1 MQEELQQEQ
10 TKAAI
15 EVPPS
20 IPLVNSPFVR
30 SSDQAIAHS
39 EAGSVESISPA
50 NVQLQLEALL
60 NEDILPPLPPHIV
73 QMEVEEIV
81 RIEMSPSALVI
92 PECIEEAPSLEGSI
106 PVPLVHKKIAG
117 STEDLRIVEH
127 PLVVQEGLDLNTIND
142 PVNVQLQPEETFE
155 AHLIMQEG
163 DEKVQPPSTE
173 PSDTPVQA

>member
-50 NVQLQLEALL
+50 N
-60 NEDILPPLPPHIV
+60 
-73 QMEVEEIV
+73 MEVEEIV

-117 STEDLRIVEH
+117 NPSINKEAASTEECPIANDNGETILEPPVQPSEVQDQL
-127 PLVVQEGLDLNTIND
+127 PLESTSQLEAEGDPSNTIASELLT
-142 PVNVQLQPEETFE
+142 V
-155 AHLIMQEG
+155 
-163 DEKVQPPSTE
+163 SE
-173 PSDTPVQA
+173 PATAMYGAGATTDDLT